1 MRCALV
7 AKFTVEL
14 EENKD
19 SAAAVD
25 LTAKGAAFVF
35 QALAVVRGVGCDI
48 VLDDDG
54 DDNDDGD
61 KSPDFGAGLGV
72 VLTAGVRRPRTEALA
87 AIVLLFNG
95 V

>member
-35 QALAVVRGVGCDI
+35 RALAVVRGVGCEEE
-48 VLDDDG
+48 LDDDEQ
-54 DDNDDGD
+54 DDGD
-61 KSPDFGAGLGV
+61 KSPDFGAGLGANR
-72 VLTAGVRRPRTEALA
+72 LD
-87 AIVLLFNG
+87 
-95 V
+95 